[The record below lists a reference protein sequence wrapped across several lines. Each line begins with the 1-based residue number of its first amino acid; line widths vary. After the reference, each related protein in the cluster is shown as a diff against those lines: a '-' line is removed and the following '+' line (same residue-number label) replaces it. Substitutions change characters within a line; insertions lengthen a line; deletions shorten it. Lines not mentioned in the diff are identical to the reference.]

1 MLPAKRPVS
10 VLGGCPGADATCVR
24 LGLYFSY
31 STPPGDCF
39 CIDRT
44 AVLRMFC
51 AVRFTSAVASDSN
64 RDDTRA
70 RLLFRS
76 SIPSIF
82 IFMSEPLLLQPI
94 LASARA
100 LQCQQRHVSGTPDP
114 CTKCG
119 ALR

>member
-31 STPPGDCF
+31 VTPPGDCF

-51 AVRFTSAVASDSN
+51 AVRLTSAVASDSN

-70 RLLFRS
+70 RLLFS
-76 SIPSIF
+76 SSNPSILTV
-82 IFMSEPLLLQPI
+82 MSGLPLLQPI
-94 LASARA
+94 PTIDHA
-100 LQCQQRHVSGTPDP
+100 LQCPQRRDSGRLAH
-114 CTKCG
+114 CK
-119 ALR
+119 

>member
-1 MLPAKRPVS
+1 R
-10 VLGGCPGADATCVR
+10 
-24 LGLYFSY
+24 GLYFSY
-31 STPPGDCF
+31 SSPPGDCF

-64 RDDTRA
+64 LDDTRA

-76 SIPSIF
+76 SNPSTR
-82 IFMSEPLLLQPI
+82 IFMLAPLPRLTAP
-94 LASARA
+94 ASDHA
-100 LQCQQRHVSGTPDP
+100 LQCQRRRESGTPDP
-114 CTKCG
+114 CTKCD

>member
-31 STPPGDCF
+31 VTPPGDCF

-51 AVRFTSAVASDSN
+51 AVRFTSAVASDLK

-70 RLLFRS
+70 RLLFMS
-76 SIPSIF
+76 SSRSIF
-82 IFMSEPLLLQPI
+82 IFMSEPLLQQLVP
-94 LASARA
+94 ASDHA
-100 LQCQQRHVSGTPDP
+100 LQCQRRRESGTPDP